1 MSIIRHQGPMI
12 ITGAGPN
19 PALGAGAYD
28 YNDSPGPSIFAHG
41 VGVVDTR
48 FGPFAGGDISNV
60 IPCWAGTDSI
70 VVLNQAPS
78 TLSATNIVAAAVPV
92 AGTAM
97 TLAGASTGITVVGA
111 GGLSIIAG
119 QTFPANAL
127 MIDGN
132 PAVIQMATAG
142 GGVSMYDPRTMIGR
156 CLRFTSVGDDH
167 LATALVVGVDV
178 YGYTVHETVTLTNA
192 TIGTSKKA
200 LKAVIS
206 ITPAGTL
213 SGSNLSVGTSDVYGF
228 PLGVYEAAQNTVLP
242 PFVRIN
248 WNGTLISAS
257 TGYTAGVQTTP
268 SATTGDTRG
277 TYATQSASDGTKKLQ
292 VAVQPTPWN
301 LTSAGLF
308 GATQF

>member
-12 ITGAGPN
+12 ITGGPYN
-19 PALGAGAYD
+19 PTLTGALE
-28 YNDSPGPSIFAHG
+28 YNDSAGPSIFAHS
-41 VGVVDTR
+41 VGLTDNR
-48 FGPFAGGDISNV
+48 FASNAGGDISNV
-60 IPCWAGTDSI
+60 IPCWFGADFI
-70 VVLNQAPS
+70 NVLNQAPS
-78 TLSATNIVAAAVPV
+78 TLSTTNIVAAAVPV

-111 GGLSIIAG
+111 GGLSIISG
-119 QTFPANAL
+119 QVFPANAL

-132 PAVIQMATAG
+132 PALIQLTPAG
-142 GGVSMYDPRTMIGR
+142 GGISMYDPRTMIGR
-156 CLRFTSVGDDH
+156 CLRFTSAGDDH
-167 LATALVVGVDV
+167 LATAAVVGVDV
-178 YGYTVHETVTLTNA
+178 YGYLVHETVTLTNA
-192 TIGTSKKA
+192 TVATSKKA

-228 PLGVYEAAQNTVLP
+228 PMGVYEAAQNTVLP
-242 PFVRIN
+242 PFVQIF

-257 TGYTAGVQTTP
+257 TGYTAGVATTP

-292 VAVQPTPWN
+292 VFVRPSAWN
-301 LTSAGLF
+301 LTATTLF
-308 GATQF
+308 GALQF